1 MSFSALFRSSSLDL
15 DEPCLRMD
23 LTVYRPGFEP
33 GCALTWV
40 CDAVS
45 TASPPG
51 SQSAKSPVQ
60 IKCQWTFTLSCPS
73 LSNFVDSI
81 YKVWAERDFLK
92 LGVSD
97 VAQSCLTLCD
107 PMDCSLSH
115 SSIHGI
121 FQARCWSGL
130 PFPSPGD
137 LPDPG
142 IEPASPTLQAET
154 LPSEPPGRSLG
165 LRRW

>member
-45 TASPPG
+45 AASPPG

-81 YKVWAERDFLK
+81 YKVWAERGFLK

-97 VAQSCLTLCD
+97 VAQSCPTLCD

-115 SSIHGI
+115 SSVHGI
-121 FQARCWSGL
+121 FQARVLEWIAISFSRG
-130 PFPSPGD
+130 S
-137 LPDPG
+137 
-142 IEPASPTLQAET
+142 S
-154 LPSEPPGRSLG
+154 
-165 LRRW
+165 